1 MRKNATGLLL
11 LGMSEG
17 TGPVTTT
24 ELVSG
29 NGMRLGSIG
38 KAYKGMEVK
47 IDNPDSSGEGEV
59 NHNSCTISVQFTCEV
74 FRFAFAGENE

>member
-1 MRKNATGLLL
+1 MCNYNATGLLL

-29 NGMRLGSIG
+29 NGMRLGSVG
-38 KAYKGMEVK
+38 KPFKGMEVK
-47 IDNPDSSGEGEV
+47 IDKPDSSGEGEV
-59 NHNSCTISVQFTCEV
+59 NHNSPKYLFSSLVY
-74 FRFAFAGENE
+74 